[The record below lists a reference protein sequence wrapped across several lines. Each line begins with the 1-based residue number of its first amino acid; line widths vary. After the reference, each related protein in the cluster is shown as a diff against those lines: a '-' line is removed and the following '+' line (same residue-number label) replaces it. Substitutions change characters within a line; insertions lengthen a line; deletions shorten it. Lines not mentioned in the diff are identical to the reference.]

1 MYISN
6 PAPPPSCSK
15 LESVRGWRTEVNE
28 TAEQDGEGER
38 AGERERERGR
48 ARVCAKCE
56 SVTVSAHTEEGG
68 GRRTLK
74 REGRDP
80 SRGRQRQTIMLSKLR
95 RYERRAKGTGRRIS
109 GIDNGKS
116 ERDR

>member
-1 MYISN
+1 M
-6 PAPPPSCSK
+6 
-15 LESVRGWRTEVNE
+15 NE

-38 AGERERERGR
+38 AGERERERERTR
-48 ARVCAKCE
+48 ARVRVCAKCE
-56 SVTVSAHTEEGG
+56 SVTVSTHTEEGG

-80 SRGRQRQTIMLSKLR
+80 SRGSQRQTIMLSKLR